1 MVGKCN
7 DEGIE
12 SDGEDERTNAY
23 LSIEKTNHNSSKNVV
38 KALVN
43 FSLFLAS
50 DKIRSP
56 ATEISKL
63 IESKLLNSLRQ
74 VSVMGF
80 FLK

>member
-7 DEGIE
+7 GEGIE

-38 KALVN
+38 KTLVN
-43 FSLFLAS
+43 FSLFLTS

-56 ATEISKL
+56 KL
-63 IESKLLNSLRQ
+63 IESELLNNLRQ